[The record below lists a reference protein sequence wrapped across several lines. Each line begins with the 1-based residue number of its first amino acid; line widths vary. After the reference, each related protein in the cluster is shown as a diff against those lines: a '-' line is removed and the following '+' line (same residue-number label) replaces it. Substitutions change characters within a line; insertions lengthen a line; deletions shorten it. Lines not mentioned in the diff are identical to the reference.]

1 MVDMTKGRTQLAG
14 LISVAA
20 IVVVM
25 SLFMPLL
32 AFVPSAALAVIVLG
46 AAWAMT
52 DIGYLLGFSGAASFT
67 RAFRR
72 WTGKS
77 PGDRG

>member
-1 MVDMTKGRTQLAG
+1 MRDVSQGFCVGSLDSGAAMVDMAKGRTQLAG

-32 AFVPSAALAVIVLG
+32 AFVPV
-46 AAWAMT
+46 
-52 DIGYLLGFSGAASFT
+52 
-67 RAFRR
+67 RR
-72 WTGKS
+72 
-77 PGDRG
+77 